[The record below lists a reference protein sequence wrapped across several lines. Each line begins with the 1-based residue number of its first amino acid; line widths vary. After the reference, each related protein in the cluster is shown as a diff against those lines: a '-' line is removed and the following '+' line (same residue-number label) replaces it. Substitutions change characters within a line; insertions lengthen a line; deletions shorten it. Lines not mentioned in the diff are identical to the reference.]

1 MEVEEVQ
8 KTALAKSMENV
19 HDGVW
24 MWRRILFGSGNEHFT
39 SFACQF
45 LMDAF
50 LASTPAYPGREEGQ
64 KKSQAKTM
72 GSVHDG
78 LHVWESILTRVTE

>member
-1 MEVEEVQ
+1 M
-8 KTALAKSMENV
+8 TAYGCGGEFYLGQGMNQV
-19 HDGVW
+19 
-24 MWRRILFGSGNEHFT
+24 RNEHFT

-50 LASTPAYPGREEGQ
+50 LASTPAYPGGEEGQ